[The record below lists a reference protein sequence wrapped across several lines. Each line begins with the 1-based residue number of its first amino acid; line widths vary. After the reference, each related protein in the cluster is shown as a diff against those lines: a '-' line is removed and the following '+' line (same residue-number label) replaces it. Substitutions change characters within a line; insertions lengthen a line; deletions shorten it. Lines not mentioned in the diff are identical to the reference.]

1 MKFLKSLKGKPLKRI
16 ELKATFNKFRMR
28 LSRTGGLTGSVHPIK
43 GLTFNTRHGLRVSK
57 TYKGL
62 TLGFQ
67 RDNSILR
74 GRWSTKGGLL
84 NLNLAKSGIS
94 LSTKSLWGNY
104 NISHP
109 NRSSFKFFGIQIRGK
124 NAAGLAALGSI
135 ITWSIYV
142 LKLIPKI
149 IYIGVLLGK
158 FLLLILLWVFKVI
171 YTTLMISYHFT
182 LFLMIDIPKQ
192 LYNNIFNTNYF
203 DVGIHE
209 SDDSNKLSEERD
221 L

>member
-16 ELKATFNKFRMR
+16 GLKATFNKFRMR
-28 LSRTGGLTGSVHPIK
+28 LFKAGGLTGSVHSIK
-43 GLTFNTRHGLRVSK
+43 GLTFNTRHGLRVPK

-74 GRWSTKGGLL
+74 GRWSTKEGLL

-109 NRSSFKFFGIQIRGK
+109 NRSSFKFFWNSDKRKKCGRPCCFGF
-124 NAAGLAALGSI
+124 NH
-135 ITWSIYV
+135 YV
-142 LKLIPKI
+142 VYLC
-149 IYIGVLLGK
+149 
-158 FLLLILLWVFKVI
+158 FKVI

-182 LFLMIDIPKQ
+182 LFLMIDTPKQ
-192 LYNNIFNTNYF
+192 LYNNIFNTN
-203 DVGIHE
+203 
-209 SDDSNKLSEERD
+209 
-221 L
+221 